1 MNKHVKLF
9 YKAYERRVKSP
20 STYTQKM
27 FEKQLYRLITEFRY
41 KHDVEKDQIELTN
54 EFKIRLHKN
63 GVEVDI
69 VEIVAD
75 LEHNIEKGIFY
86 DYIDHKLTAEEN
98 GLKALNYEEFIRL
111 ENE

>member
-1 MNKHVKLF
+1 MHKFYQRFSQWGWENRRRLLPKH
-9 YKAYERRVKSP
+9 
-20 STYTQKM
+20 
-27 FEKQLYRLITEFRY
+27 
-41 KHDVEKDQIELTN
+41 VEKDQIELTN

-86 DYIDHKLTAEEN
+86 EYIDHKLTAEEN
-98 GLKALNYEEFIRL
+98 GLKALNYQEFIRL
-111 ENE
+111 KKWM

>member
-9 YKAYERRVKSP
+9 YKQYERRVADPSP
-20 STYTQKM
+20 YNKKQ
-27 FEKQLYRLITEFRY
+27 FEKQLYRLINEFRY
-41 KHDVEKDQIELTN
+41 KHDVEQDQIELTS

-86 DYIDHKLTAEEN
+86 EYIDHKLTAQEN
-98 GLKALNYEEFIRL
+98 NLKPLNYEEFIKVRK
-111 ENE
+111 

>member
-20 STYTQKM
+20 SIYTQKM

-41 KHDVEKDQIELTN
+41 KHDVEQDQIELTK
-54 EFKIRLHKN
+54 ESKIKLHKN

-98 GLKALNYEEFIRL
+98 GLKALNYEEFIRIRK
-111 ENE
+111 